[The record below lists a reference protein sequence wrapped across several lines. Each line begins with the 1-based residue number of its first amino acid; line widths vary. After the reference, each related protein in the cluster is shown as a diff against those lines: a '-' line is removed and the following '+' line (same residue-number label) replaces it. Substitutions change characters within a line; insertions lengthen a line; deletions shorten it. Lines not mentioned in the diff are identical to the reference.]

1 MGEEQKK
8 VKKTTTK
15 KTKATQS
22 TKKTTAKVTKKPSSK
37 RKISKKK
44 ETTKHFFLLEQ
55 PEVLIRERK
64 EPRVILEQ
72 PELTLKIPKAT
83 RESHSVRPQKKQRNF
98 HTTEVVIL
106 VVITALVGIFMG
118 VVCCAA
124 VLTKNSK
131 YSQLPTELQ
140 EFVDNYNYIVDNY
153 YEEIDKEELIDHAI
167 SGMLESLDDPYSNY
181 MDETTSDD
189 FDLNLTGTYKGL
201 GIEVYNDNEYNIIVS
216 RVFENTPAYKA
227 GIQVG
232 DILVSLD
239 GESMVGRP
247 TTDFA
252 DRVKGGTKETYAI
265 EVKRGDQI
273 IPLELTREV
282 VIIPS
287 VYSNVYTKNNKKIGY
302 LEVTIFSATTYNQ
315 FKTKLEALEKEGIE
329 GLVIDLRDNSGGH
342 LNVVTDMISLFLDKS
357 NVIYQIQSK
366 SGTEKFYS
374 TGNETKTYPIVV
386 LQNQSSASASELMAA
401 ALKEQYGAKIVG
413 MTSYGKG
420 TVQELKELS
429 DGTQYKFTTK
439 KWLTPNGN
447 WINEVGVKPD
457 VEVDLLA
464 SYFENPSPANDN
476 QLQTALDTVSK

>member
-1 MGEEQKK
+1 MEEEQKK

-15 KTKATQS
+15 KPKTKQAS
-22 TKKTTAKVTKKPSSK
+22 KKTTTKVTKKTSSK
-37 RKISKKK
+37 RKVSRKKEISKHFFQLEQPDIVIRKKK
-44 ETTKHFFLLEQ
+44 EPRVTLEQ
-55 PEVLIRERK
+55 PEIT
-64 EPRVILEQ
+64 LENIK
-72 PELTLKIPKAT
+72 TT
-83 RESHSVRPQKKQRNF
+83 REIHSVHPSRKQRKF

-106 VVITALVGIFMG
+106 VIITALIGIFMG
-118 VVCCAA
+118 AVCCAS
-124 VLTKNSK
+124 VLIKNSK
-131 YSQLPTELQ
+131 YGQLPSELQ
-140 EFVDNYNYIVDNY
+140 EFVDNYNYIIDNY
-153 YEEIDKEELIDHAI
+153 YEDIDKEDLIDHAI
-167 SGMLESLDDPYSNY
+167 SGMLESLGDPYSNY

-189 FDLNLTGTYKGL
+189 FDLNLTGTYEGL

-252 DRVKGGTKETYAI
+252 NRVKGGTKETYTI
-265 EVKRGDQI
+265 EVKRGEQI
-273 IPLELTREV
+273 IPFKLTREV

-386 LQNQSSASASELMAA
+386 LQNQSSASASELMSA

-464 SYFENPSPANDN
+464 SYFQNPSPANDN